1 MSQPSAPRTM
11 SSRIRSIF
19 SGSVG
24 NLVEWYDWYVYSAF
38 ALYFAPAFFPKG
50 DLTAQLLNSAAI
62 FAVGFLM
69 RPLGGWLMGIYA
81 DRAGRK
87 AALLAS
93 VLLMCG
99 GSLLIALTP
108 PYSKIGVAAPAL
120 LVLARLLQGLSVG
133 GEYGTSATYLSEMA
147 DARNRGFFSSFQ
159 YVTLIAGQ
167 LLALLVQLGL
177 QQALTPAELADWGW
191 RIPFAIGALAAL
203 VALYL
208 RRTMEE
214 TDAFNR
220 QEATPPSA
228 EKPSQ
233 LRILLQHPRE
243 VLTVV
248 GLTMGGTVVFYTFT
262 TYVQKFL
269 VNTAGF
275 SKDQATLVSFGAL
288 GVAMLLQPLMGAL
301 SDRIGRRP
309 VLLFFGVGAT
319 LATVPLLTALAQP
332 GSVGAAFGYLLL
344 AMLIMSGY
352 TSINAVVKA
361 ELFPTEIRALGVGL
375 PYALTVAIFGGTAE
389 YLALLAKDN
398 GVEHWFYWYVTACAA
413 ASLLVYWRM
422 ADTRATSRISQE
434 EAQAATGL

>member
-1 MSQPSAPRTM
+1 MTLPPAPRSM

-50 DLTAQLLNSAAI
+50 NLTAQLLNSAAI

-108 PYSKIGVAAPAL
+108 TYSQIGVAAPAL

-167 LLALLVQLGL
+167 LLALLVQLAL
-177 QQALTPAELADWGW
+177 QQLLTPAELAAWGW
-191 RIPFAIGALAAL
+191 RIPFGIGAGAAL

-214 TDAFNR
+214 TDAFR
-220 QEATPPSA
+220 QEAAPGPAARKTN
-228 EKPSQ
+228 Q
-233 LRILLQHPRE
+233 MRLLLQHPRE

-248 GLTMGGTVVFYTFT
+248 GLTLGGTVVFYTFT

-269 VNTAGF
+269 VNTTGF
-275 SKDQATLVSFGAL
+275 TKDQATLVSFGAL

-301 SDRIGRRP
+301 SDRVGRRP
-309 VLLFFGVGAT
+309 VLLFFGIGAT
-319 LATVPLLTALAQP
+319 LLTVPLLTGLARAH
-332 GSVGAAFGYLLL
+332 SVGAAFGLLLL
-344 AMLIMSGY
+344 AMLVISGY

-375 PYALTVAIFGGTAE
+375 PYALTVAIFGGSAE
-389 YLALLAKDN
+389 YLALLAKDH

-422 ADTRATSRISQE
+422 PDTQATSRIS
-434 EAQAATGL
+434 G